1 MQETVLVDLEGA
13 NNLQCWGFYPTQF
26 GKLQLVYHR
35 IILFIFSCCNYL
47 LVIYRF
53 RTWNGKKHTGWMVV
67 DGCFPLIGWCEQS
80 GAISDYI
87 LHSVIIISMA
97 GKSSK
102 NTEVFSHTIID
113 PSYPSSIKIGWKSG
127 WKSPYQ
133 KMEVL
138 LSGYDEQFAM
148 EHHHAINR

>member
-1 MQETVLVDLEGA
+1 
-13 NNLQCWGFYPTQF
+13 
-26 GKLQLVYHR
+26 
-35 IILFIFSCCNYL
+35 
-47 LVIYRF
+47 
-53 RTWNGKKHTGWMVV
+53 
-67 DGCFPLIGWCEQS
+67 
-80 GAISDYI
+80 
-87 LHSVIIISMA
+87 MA